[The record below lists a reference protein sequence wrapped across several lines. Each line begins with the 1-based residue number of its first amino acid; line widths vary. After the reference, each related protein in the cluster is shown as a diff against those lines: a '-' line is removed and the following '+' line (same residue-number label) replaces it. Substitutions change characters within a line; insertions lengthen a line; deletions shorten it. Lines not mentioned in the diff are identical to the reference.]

1 MDRTAKDILLDLLT
15 RAAAAHGIHETE
27 ELGGVF
33 DEEWPDWYADH
44 MVKTLADA
52 GYEISPRPAPGA
64 SPLQ

>member
-1 MDRTAKDILLDLLT
+1 MDRTTKDILLELLT
-15 RAAAAHGIHETE
+15 QAAAAHGIHEAE

-52 GYEISPRPAPGA
+52 GYEISP
-64 SPLQ
+64 SPTVGNSLH